1 MEVLTGTCTLCA
13 ISTRFKSK
21 RFAITRRVRHR
32 QSLGP
37 GTVAEQS
44 PSRRGPDNRS
54 HFTEVRMIVRRAFI
68 ALAVSLVAG
77 CATATTGAKTDSR
90 LLLQDE
96 IQKSGVGGSAYDVL
110 SRLRPAFL
118 VSRGQTTLNG
128 GSGTSSYPNVY
139 LDGIAYGDITTLRN
153 I

>member
-1 MEVLTGTCTLCA
+1 
-13 ISTRFKSK
+13 
-21 RFAITRRVRHR
+21 
-32 QSLGP
+32 
-37 GTVAEQS
+37 
-44 PSRRGPDNRS
+44 
-54 HFTEVRMIVRRAFI
+54 MILRRAFI

-90 LLLQDE
+90 LLLQEE

-128 GSGTSSYPNVY
+128 GTGTSSYPNVY

-153 I
+153 IDSSTIAAVQLYQAWEAQTKFGMGNNGGVIAITTRR